1 YPSKS
6 PGGWH
11 LLGLCPVPLYRP
23 EDNVSVL
30 INAGDTVSFEA
41 VSREA
46 FIEIA
51 SQHNFEWDVHA

>member
-1 YPSKS
+1 M
-6 PGGWH
+6 
-11 LLGLCPVPLYRP
+11 PLYRP
-23 EDNVSVL
+23 EDNASVL

-41 VSREA
+41 VSRES